1 MHDGCTAAGSFGSA
15 SDHDEEKEEIKMT
28 VQDFIIEAK
37 KSVAGFLDSVYE
49 EEIELVD
56 HDIVKSND
64 RRLHGFVVRRAGSQ
78 EGANVYIDDLFE
90 MHESGEDFDKLMEML
105 RAKCLFALECPPP
118 PVDMLDDMDLES
130 IRSRLTLRL
139 LDVRRNMSYLADR
152 PYIDAGCGLA
162 LVVDIGCDETILSEW
177 RTTVTDGIL
186 ETIGCSREELLTAAM
201 KNTISMEPPLL
212 MNLADYLRTREE
224 VNILEPSHSGN
235 ASEPGPFI
243 LTNSSQYNGA
253 AVLFYP
259 EMLRK
264 LCGLFQGGYYV
275 LPISIHEVLIIPE
288 SDSPDEYRLCGM
300 LFTGNRSV
308 VEEGDVL
315 SDIVLHFDP
324 GRECLSVVQAGGTD
338 VISEENSF
346 EKNSRPKQLDCVQEP
361 VQYPA

>member
-1 MHDGCTAAGSFGSA
+1 MKRFFLTVLAAILMAVS
-15 SDHDEEKEEIKMT
+15 
-28 VQDFIIEAK
+28 
-37 KSVAGFLDSVYE
+37 
-49 EEIELVD
+49 
-56 HDIVKSND
+56 
-64 RRLHGFVVRRAGSQ
+64 LHAADKIYKLQSP
-78 EGANVYIDDLFE
+78 
-90 MHESGEDFDKLMEML
+90 SGELSVEISAGKELRWSVEMQ
-105 RAKCLFALECPPP
+105 
-118 PVDMLDDMDLES
+118 
-130 IRSRLTLRL
+130 
-139 LDVRRNMSYLADR
+139 
-152 PYIDAGCGLA
+152 G
-162 LVVDIGCDETILSEW
+162 
-177 RTTVTDGIL
+177 
-186 ETIGCSREELLTAAM
+186 
-201 KNTISMEPPLL
+201 
-212 MNLADYLRTREE
+212 

-308 VEEGDVL
+308 VEEADVL
-315 SDIVLHFDP
+315 SDKVLHFDP
-324 GRECLSVVQAGGTD
+324 GRECLSVVQAGGMD

-346 EKNSRPKQLDCVQEP
+346 EKNSRSKQLDCVQEP